1 MQFSVSLIA
10 DGDREVKLEE
20 VVALA
25 DAIAIHKGI
34 ASGAGTYFLG
44 AQILVDAPNSDV
56 AVDLSVKIFE
66 EAIKTAGLPEW
77 PVSKAETITEDEEW
91 EAIFEESEQQILTR
105 DPEAFNP

>member
-34 ASGAGTYFLG
+34 ASGAGTFSLG
-44 AQILVDAPNSDV
+44 AQILIDAPNSDV
-56 AVDLSVKIFE
+56 AVDESVKIFE
-66 EAIKTAGLPEW
+66 NAIATAGLPAW

-91 EAIFEESEQQILTR
+91 EAIFEEAEQQILSR